1 MTPRVLLGDDGGMN
15 DIVQGDLSLGCV
27 MCMFGICIAVSF
39 GLFDEKFMKK
49 FPRKSMGGPTM

>member
-39 GLFDEKFMKK
+39 GLFDEKFMEGIKEK
-49 FPRKSMGGPTM
+49 AKHF